1 MKRLQVMLRDET
13 FDKIEAAVKKCNDG
27 FADGSVRTQDVV
39 EAMIASGTVDVQKI
53 RARCINVSKLLRNT
67 KIKNRADLKDF
78 VKKLGLVENLL
89 DDTEAS

>member
-1 MKRLQVMLRDET
+1 MKRLQVMLKNET
-13 FDKIEAAVKKCNDG
+13 FEKIENAVIKCNDG

-39 EAMIASGTVDVQKI
+39 EAMIASGAVDIQKI
-53 RARCINVSKLLRNT
+53 RARCINVSKLLKNT

-89 DDTEAS
+89 DDSEAS